1 MWRRDPGR
9 DGPQDADDRAL
20 SAGNEF
26 DSYLSGSYADW
37 LMRRHRSVPA
47 WAWVN
52 RLAHGTIDELDEL
65 RAGVFAPVATTT
77 DVSLWHQVLTFL
89 ASEVLDRAVDH
100 DELRELQ
107 RTVLV
112 PVELR
117 LADQWWYAL
126 APIDVVTI
134 VLVALH
140 NVPHHQ

>member
-1 MWRRDPGR
+1 
-9 DGPQDADDRAL
+9 
-20 SAGNEF
+20 
-26 DSYLSGSYADW
+26 
-37 LMRRHRSVPA
+37 
-47 WAWVN
+47 VN

-65 RAGVFAPVATTT
+65 RAGVFPPRATTA
-77 DVSLWHQVLTFL
+77 DVSLWQQVLTFL
-89 ASEVLDRAVDH
+89 ATEVLDRAVDE

-117 LADQWWYAL
+117 LVDQWWYAL
-126 APIDVVTI
+126 APIDIATI

>member
-1 MWRRDPGR
+1 MWRRSSGR
-9 DGPQDADDRAL
+9 DEPEEAGEPAAT
-20 SAGNEF
+20 AGNEF
-26 DSYLSGSYADW
+26 DSYLAGSYAEW
-37 LMRRHRSVPA
+37 LTREHRSVPA

-52 RLAHGTIDELDEL
+52 RLAHGTVDELDEL
-65 RAGVFAPVATTT
+65 RAGEWTPAPAPA
-77 DVSLWHQVLTFL
+77 DVSLWQQVLTFL
-89 ASEVLDRAVDH
+89 AGEVLDRVADD

-126 APIDVVTI
+126 APIDVATI